1 MVLWLNG
8 FIGMRFLQGHYRG
21 ILFVLLGIVLAF
33 FLSTSE
39 TFHAFINNLGAFGYV
54 GAFVAGMFFV
64 STFTVAS
71 AVLVL
76 LLLSH
81 QLPSWQVSLIAGLGA
96 TLGNYLLFLFI
107 KEKIVGHVKQFAK
120 TRKKHDKHLLFRRH
134 SHWLLPFAGLI
145 VMATPLPDELGILL
159 LSIFEMR
166 TYQFLL
172 VSFTLKTA
180 GIYALLLNINFFS

>member
-1 MVLWLNG
+1 MKL
-8 FIGMRFLQGHYRG
+8 LQGHYKG
-21 ILFVLLGIVLAF
+21 LLLVVLGITFAL
-33 FLSTSE
+33 FLSTNE
-39 TFHAFINNLGAFGYV
+39 FFHTFISNLGAFGYI

-81 QLPSWQVSLIAGLGA
+81 QLPTWQVSLIAGLGA

-120 TRKKHDKHLLFRRH
+120 TRKRHHRHLLFQHH

-145 VMATPLPDELGILL
+145 FMATPLPDELGILL

-166 TYQFLL
+166 TYQFVLI
-172 VSFTLKTA
+172 SFTLKTA
-180 GIYALLLNINFFS
+180 GIYALLANINFFS